1 MPLIPLL
8 MRTIGLGIISPGFQC
23 LAQIFRPGGVTG
35 PSTFF
40 TAATVAGVVP
50 CTPGSMFG
58 IRVGM
63 TLVVDRGTGNQET
76 VTVGAVTATTWTPS
90 GPGFVHTHAK
100 GALIDGAVAGTQNFL
115 RDITSISTQF
125 QYNDLQQ
132 GGLEQ
137 ATVQLLNPYVDT
149 ADIIGGN
156 WLLMGFLGGNLDG
169 AITAGATSMNLVGF
183 TDDLGHGYLQ
193 AGDVVMISDG
203 ANTDLMTV
211 VATSIS
217 GTDLVV
223 TLGAAPGQPNA
234 GTLNGYASGATVARL
249 CYQGIVTSRPRT
261 TRYDKQFI
269 VTANG
274 FFMRYGAAIG
284 NVDVVKQD
292 AGYAIYGLLNDFAS
306 SLPEII
312 VNGANFP
319 GLPPQH
325 LTGVIA
331 TSQGTDIAISQTISD
346 LLRQENAGASGAAF
360 AGYIDATRQFF
371 HSQIPTT
378 SFGSAPTAVADLDT
392 GGIGAISADVIDA
405 ITTTDMDITGLV
417 NAVIVTGGTPVG
429 GKVQVRI
436 IVQEL
441 DSIAANGYWEG
452 TLQNTN
458 ITDQDSLAQ
467 WTAGQLKIMA
477 YPVINAQADFVV
489 SSMRITARDLLKITG
504 FDDGSTM
511 TINPVQVQ
519 YRIDAK
525 NRSATAQLTLGQL
538 SPNSGSV
545 MAEIAA
551 QVAYRNSQQQPNNNL
566 IGTYVVS
573 GFDLTTGVGPPTD
586 FTIAAGVVSVGG
598 VLYSVPAFTDDIR
611 NYLAN
616 GGNGIGFGVN
626 PAGPSIVQMPTLNSL
641 SAHFAQYTYTI
652 SGGVIT
658 PGPGLNGL
666 ALWRIT
672 ALSDGTFFGTKD
684 LRYWGGV
691 NNNNAP
697 PAGASMSGT
706 VLGTIALAAEGLAS
720 VSASV
725 PVTLP
730 GAIVGATWLREV
742 SIMTSLAGANSWS
755 VRNTISA
762 PSVAAQTFLIH
773 GLAAGQNYDVG
784 IVAIALNG
792 QMTAVQLLGTSPT
805 ISAAAIAAALLTYN
819 EFAPQGVLQSD
830 GSIADFDGQV
840 GKTVFQNVV
849 AGDEFHLSAT
859 IKAGATTSKST
870 LFLSTDGTENNG
882 YGLYINNGNSAK
894 IIKIVAGVQTTLATL
909 GTFTYDTNPHV
920 FRLTVITGSTNKIE
934 ASFDGQKDTMVTD
947 AALSIGTA
955 YWLNR
960 GGGSVG
966 TIRNFQ
972 FTLGPLQQPT
982 SGGLNQQGSIPP
994 VGGMPAISW
1003 TQSAGAGPA
1012 TDAITFT
1019 TSATTIW
1026 LGSGQ
1031 SIPLPAMNITVSGL
1045 TNSINPSPSHTYYF
1059 DIAFDIPSGAW
1070 VINHGAADTQLSVQQ
1085 QTADCFAD
1093 GRIQAAPTNTPIV
1106 TLSVG
1111 GGGGG
1116 GSGGGGCPAV
1126 EQPIETLEHGFIP
1139 AGALEE
1145 GLHLRDPEN
1154 GGWNEILKLALMPT
1168 TVWEIETPDERIL
1181 VNRSHAIMDV
1191 DGRWLSA
1198 NELEPGTRVKTYP
1211 RGETEILAT
1220 REVGRGRFASIVCER
1235 HRYVLGKTFGHN
1247 NTPQCPA
1254 VYQKLETREH
1264 GFIEA
1269 QQLVDGM
1276 HLRDPVSGWN
1286 MVLKVER
1293 KAGDLYR
1300 IVTDV
1305 ETIDVNDTH
1314 VVMTSDGEWIPVY
1327 DLQPNNWLA
1336 APRGGIPSVVREVS
1350 YLGEGEYIAIMCER
1364 ARYVLGRALAHNFTF
1379 ALLPFLIGVAA
1390 MAGIHTF

>member
-8 MRTIGLGIISPGFQC
+8 MRGSGLGVISPGFQC

-35 PSTFF
+35 PSASFALAVTS
-40 TAATVAGVVP
+40 TGVVAATP
-50 CTPGSMFG
+50 SSMFG

-63 TLVVDRGTGNQET
+63 SIVVGRGTANQET
-76 VTVGAVTATTWTPS
+76 VTVGSVTATTFTPS
-90 GPGFVHTHAK
+90 GPGFTHTHAK
-100 GALIDGAVAGTQNFL
+100 GETIDGAVAGTQNFL
-115 RDITSISTQF
+115 RDVTSIATQYQF
-125 QYNDLQQ
+125 NDLQQ

-137 ATVQLLNPYVDT
+137 ATLQLLCDYTNI

-156 WLLMGFLGGNLDG
+156 WLLMGFFGGNL
-169 AITAGATSMNLVGF
+169 ASPITAGATSVSLVGF
-183 TDDLGHGYLQ
+183 TDDLGNSYLQ

-203 ANTDLMTV
+203 ANTDLMSVTGIAV
-211 VATSIS
+211 S
-217 GTDLVV
+217 GVDLVV
-223 TLGAAPGQPNA
+223 SLAAAPGQPNA

-261 TRYDKQFI
+261 TRYDNQFI
-269 VTANG
+269 ITANG
-274 FFMRYGAAIG
+274 FFMRYGAALG
-284 NVDVVKQD
+284 NVDIVKQD
-292 AGYAIYGLLNDFAS
+292 AGYAIYGLLSNFAA

-312 VNGANFP
+312 INGSNFP
-319 GLPPQH
+319 GSPPNH
-325 LTGVIA
+325 TTGVIA
-331 TSQGTDIAISQTISD
+331 TSQGTDVAISQIISD
-346 LLRQENAGASGAAF
+346 LLRQENSGASGAVY

-371 HSQIPTT
+371 HKQIPTT
-378 SFGSAPTAVADLDT
+378 AFGSAPTQVADLVT
-392 GGIGAISADVIDA
+392 GGVGSISADVIDT

-429 GKVQVRI
+429 GKTQLRI

-458 ITDQDSLAQ
+458 VTDQDSLAS
-467 WTAGQLKIMA
+467 WAAGQLKILA
-477 YPVINAQADFVV
+477 YPVINSQADFVV

-504 FDDGSTM
+504 FDDASTM

-525 NRSATAQLTLGQL
+525 AKTATAQLTLGQL
-538 SPNSGSV
+538 APNAGSV

-551 QVAYRNSQQQPNNNL
+551 EVAYRNTQQQPDNNL
-566 IGTYVVS
+566 IGTYVVN
-573 GFDLTTGVGPPTD
+573 GFDLATGTGPPTQ
-586 FTIAAGVVSVGG
+586 FTISAGVVSVGG
-598 VLYSVPAFTDDIR
+598 VLYSIPAFTDDIR
-611 NYLAN
+611 NYLTN
-616 GGNGIGFGVN
+616 GGNGVAFGVN
-626 PAGPSIVQMPTLNSL
+626 PAGPSVVQMPTLQSL
-641 SAHFAQYTYTI
+641 SGQFGQYTYTI
-652 SGGVIT
+652 SGGVLT
-658 PGPGLNGL
+658 PGPGINGL
-666 ALWRIT
+666 TLWRIT
-672 ALSDGTFFGTKD
+672 ALSDGTFMGTMD
-684 LRYWGGV
+684 LRFWGGV
-691 NNNNAP
+691 NNNNTP

-706 VLGTIALAAEGLAS
+706 TLGTIVLTAEGLAS

-730 GAIVGATWLREV
+730 GAVVGATWLREV
-742 SIMTSLAGANSWS
+742 SILTAIAGTGAWS

-762 PSVAAQTFLIH
+762 PSVASQTFLIH
-773 GLAAGQNYDVG
+773 GLAAGQSYDVG
-784 IVAIALNG
+784 IMAVALNG

-805 ISAAAIAAALLTYN
+805 ISASAIAAALLTYN
-819 EFAPQGVLQSD
+819 EFAPQGVLQTD
-830 GSIADFDGQV
+830 GTIKNFDGQV

-849 AGDEFHLSAT
+849 AGDEFHLTAT
-859 IKAGATTSKST
+859 ITAGATTSKST

-882 YGLYINNGNSAK
+882 YGLFIDNGNSAK

-947 AALSIGTA
+947 SSLSIGTA
-955 YWLNR
+955 YWFNR
-960 GGGSVG
+960 GGGANG
-966 TIRNFQ
+966 TIRNYQ

-1012 TDAITFT
+1012 TDQITFT
-1019 TSATTIW
+1019 TTATTIW

-1031 SIPLPAMNITVSGL
+1031 SIPLPAMNIVVTGL
-1045 TNSINPSPSHTYYF
+1045 TNSVSPSPTHTYYF
-1059 DIAFDIPSGAW
+1059 DFAFDIPSGQW
-1070 VINHGAADTQLSVQQ
+1070 IQNHGAADTQLSIQQ
-1085 QTADCFAD
+1085 QTQDCFAD

-1106 TLSVG
+1106 TLAVG

-1126 EQPIETLEHGFIP
+1126 DQSIETLEHGYIP
-1139 AGALEE
+1139 AGALEP

-1168 TVWEIETPDERIL
+1168 TVWEIQTRDERIR
-1181 VNRSHAIMDV
+1181 VNRSHAIMGV
-1191 DGRWLSA
+1191 DGRWISA

-1220 REVGRGRFASIVCER
+1220 RELGPGRFASIICDR

-1254 VYQKLETREH
+1254 SYQKIETRDR

-1269 QQLVDGM
+1269 QQLTEGM
-1276 HLRDPVSGWN
+1276 SLRDPVAGWN
-1286 MVLKVER
+1286 LVLKVER

-1314 VVMTSDGEWIPVY
+1314 VVMTSDGEWIPVFE
-1327 DLQPNNWLA
+1327 LQPGNWLA
-1336 APRGGIPSVVREVS
+1336 APRGDMPSVVREVG

-1364 ARYVLGRALAHNFTF
+1364 SRYVLGKALAHNFTF
-1379 ALLPFLIGVAA
+1379 
-1390 MAGIHTF
+1390 